1 MAVNELAAMSVC
13 HPVWIHDTICHAMAA
28 AMMRIEPAWQECAQL
43 VQLSPPP
50 APPPRCQHSPRLPA
64 RCYAASRTGCWGSC
78 RTCTQHMRMRE
89 AQPWSHTTLLRA
101 VEVLLLQHPACC
113 RIMRRRFLPSSFG
126 LMDLA
131 WGGKKIA
138 QAAFTLRT
146 KSETGPFVLDAC
158 ADSPPPLTY

>member
-1 MAVNELAAMSVC
+1 MLCRISYRLLGFMPHLHPAHAHERGAALESYYITQSC
-13 HPVWIHDTICHAMAA
+13 GGPSAA
-28 AMMRIEPAWQECAQL
+28 ASSMLQSSACWLPLIAMLPSSQIQCIRVIHIGCAHIVCGRRSL
-43 VQLSPPP
+43 TSLWSADVLPHLS
-50 APPPRCQHSPRLPA
+50 A
-64 RCYAASRTGCWGSC
+64 T
-78 RTCTQHMRMRE
+78 
-89 AQPWSHTTLLRA
+89 
-101 VEVLLLQHPACC
+101 